1 MPMRTNRVSGKS
13 AQSVRPS
20 SRPADNIISSSV
32 SAWPRSRFRGARA
45 GSVAAVVAGI
55 LGSAGLAVPAHA
67 QTATAGT
74 QTAVTGTQTG
84 GSAQTSQNLQEVVV
98 TATATS
104 VKKLDASYNVVS
116 ADDEL
121 IKESNPL
128 SSADI
133 LKIAPGIWPEA
144 SGGQTGA
151 NIEVAGYPSGGDSPF
166 FTNMIQGMPLY
177 GAPNLAYMDSSSL
190 FRLDDTIDRVEVV
203 QGGPSAVFGSGQ
215 FGGTANYILK
225 NGKTSPGGEVGAT
238 YGTEGSWRGDAYDGF
253 EIADG
258 WYGSVGGYYEVSHG
272 VRDSQFPAL
281 DGGQFTATLAHDISG
296 GTVVAWVRALDEKDE
311 YITPV
316 PLIQN
321 ANGSY
326 SDFPGFNPLTGTFNG
341 YGNENLTLANP
352 NGGFLNADLANGRG
366 SRLDY
371 FGINYDQR
379 IGGWTLHNG
388 FLIDGGGLDTN
399 GWFSGPNPRPLSMYL
414 YGCNMP
420 EPTGWCSGTTPV
432 DKNNLNG
439 TGYNPATYNIQALYA
454 GSGAPVPL
462 STTVIQQSYHYIQK
476 SIQNITDEF
485 RASYKLFDGN
495 TLTGGVYVAF
505 YTDNDNWIADNA
517 LMTATPNAQMIA
529 LSYVGNAQN
538 GGQVGQIYNLTSPQ
552 GIVNDNG
559 TYTTPGRHGDG
570 RNIAPYFSDSW
581 QMGPW
586 LLDFGARLEHIDLHQ
601 RTCQTTPEQLGTAYD
616 LYDNNVPICNGAY
629 DFEHYAR
636 TMPTYTAGLNYTFT
650 PNMSA
655 YVRINNGV
663 HFLDFD
669 DISNTAHNTPPTFH
683 PIETAHNYEVG
694 YKFQAR
700 YLYLD
705 LNAWHRTF
713 NGIFYQETNLSGVT
727 IPGGYGTYGSTAN
740 GFDLD
745 GYIGPFAGL
754 SLRLVGDYMDGHY
767 TNNHSCLAFVDI
779 YGNNECVYING
790 APLQRQPKFQ
800 VRITPSYSALV
811 PWGDVSAWLTFEHVG
826 QRYNDTYG
834 QQPLGSYN
842 MLSGGVL
849 TDVGD
854 HWEMRVQGTNLT
866 NAIALTEGNAREFG
880 RALGVGDVV
889 LARPYQGR
897 EVNLTATYKF

>member
-1 MPMRTNRVSGKS
+1 MPMKTNKAFGKS
-13 AQSVRPS
+13 PGGARRPVS
-20 SRPADNIISSSV
+20 THDIV
-32 SAWPRSRFRGARA
+32 SASALAGPRARARGARS
-45 GSVAAVVAGI
+45 GGVAAVVAGI
-55 LGSAGLAVPAHA
+55 LGGAAVAAVPAHA
-67 QTATAGT
+67 QTAA
-74 QTAVTGTQTG
+74 ASVPPG
-84 GSAQTSQNLQEVVV
+84 GSAQTSQNLQQVVV
-98 TATATS
+98 TATATQ
-104 VKKLDASYNVVS
+104 VRKLDASYNVVS

-190 FRLDDTIDRVEVV
+190 FRLDDTIERVEVV
-203 QGGPSAVFGSGQ
+203 QGGPSVVFGPGQ

-225 NGKTSPGGEVGAT
+225 TGENSPGGEVGGT
-238 YGTEGSWRGDAYDGF
+238 YGSEGSRRADAYDGF

-272 VRDSQFPAL
+272 VRDPQFPAL
-281 DGGQFTATLAHDISG
+281 DGGQFTATLVHDISG
-296 GTVVAWVRALDEKDE
+296 GTVTAWARALDEKDE
-311 YITPV
+311 YITPI

-321 ANGSY
+321 ANGSLSGY
-326 SDFPGFNPLTGTFNG
+326 PGFNPLTGTFNG
-341 YGNENLTLANP
+341 YANENLTLADP
-352 NGGFLNADLANGRG
+352 YGGFMNANLANGRG

-371 FGINYDQR
+371 FGVNYDQQ

-399 GWFSGPNPRPLSMYL
+399 GWFTGPNPRPLSMYL
-414 YGCNMP
+414 YGCNVA
-420 EPTGWCSGTTPV
+420 EPAGWCNGTTPI
-432 DKNNLNG
+432 DSNNLNG
-439 TGYNPATYNIQALYA
+439 GKGYNPALYDIQALYA
-454 GSGAPVPL
+454 GSGTPVPL
-462 STTVIQQSYHYIQK
+462 SANVIQLSYHYIQK
-476 SIQNITDEF
+476 SIQSITDEF
-485 RASYKLFDGN
+485 RATRKLFAGD
-495 TLTGGVYVAF
+495 TLTGGVYLAF
-505 YTDNDNWIADNA
+505 YTDNDTWAADSALALATSNA
-517 LMTATPNAQMIA
+517 PMIT
-529 LSYVGNAQN
+529 LSYVQN
-538 GGQVGQIYNLTSPQ
+538 GQTYNLTSPQ

-581 QMGPW
+581 HDGPW
-586 LLDFGARLEHIDLHQ
+586 LADVGARIEHIDLHQ
-601 RTCQTTPEQLGTAYD
+601 RTCQTTAEPLGTVYD
-616 LYDNNVPICNGAY
+616 LYDNAVPICNGSF

-636 TMPTYTAGLNYTFT
+636 TMPEYTAGLNYTFSS
-650 PNMSA
+650 NMSA
-655 YVRINNGV
+655 YVRVNNGV

-700 YLYLD
+700 YVYLD
-705 LNAWHRTF
+705 LNAYHRTF
-713 NGIFYQETNLSGVT
+713 DGIFYQETDLSGVT

-740 GFDLD
+740 GLDLD

-754 SLRLVGDYMDGHY
+754 TVRFVGDYMDGHY
-767 TNNHSCLAFVDI
+767 DNNHSCLAFVDI
-779 YGNNECVYING
+779 NGNHQCVFING

-800 VRITPSYSALV
+800 VRITPSYSTVV
-811 PWGDVSAWLTFEHVG
+811 PWGDVTAWLTYEHVG

-834 QQPLGSYN
+834 QQPLGTYD
-842 MLSGGVL
+842 MLSGGIL
-849 TDVGD
+849 TDLGD
-854 HWEMRVQGTNLT
+854 HWQFRAQGTNLT
-866 NAIALTEGNAREFG
+866 NTIALTEGNAREFG
-880 RALGVGDVV
+880 RALGVGNVF
-889 LARPYQGR
+889 LARPYEGR
-897 EVNLTATYKF
+897 EVNLTATYRF

>member
-13 AQSVRPS
+13 ARSVRPS
-20 SRPADNIISSSV
+20 TRPADNILSSSAG
-32 SAWPRSRFRGARA
+32 AWPRSRWRGSRG
-45 GSVAAVVAGI
+45 GSVATVVAGI
-55 LGSAGLAVPAHA
+55 LGSAALAAVPAHA
-67 QTATAGT
+67 QNAAAGIQAPT
-74 QTAVTGTQTG
+74 GGAQTA

-116 ADDEL
+116 ADNEL

-190 FRLDDTIDRVEVV
+190 FRLDDSIERVEVV
-203 QGGPSAVFGSGQ
+203 QGGPSVVFGPGQ

-258 WYGSVGGYYEVSHG
+258 WYGSVGGYYEKSQG
-272 VRDSQFPAL
+272 VRNSQFPAL
-281 DGGQFTATLAHDISG
+281 DGGQFTATLEHDISG
-296 GTVVAWVRALDEKDE
+296 GTVVAWARALDEKDE
-311 YITPV
+311 YITPI
-316 PLIQN
+316 PLIEN
-321 ANGSY
+321 ANGSF
-326 SDFPGFNPLTGTFNG
+326 SGFPGFNPLTGTFNG
-341 YGNENLTLANP
+341 YANQNLTLANP
-352 NGGFLNADLANGRG
+352 NGGFLNANLADGRG

-371 FGINYDQR
+371 FGVNYDQH

-420 EPTGWCSGTTPV
+420 EPTGWCNGTSPIDT
-432 DKNNLNG
+432 NNLNG
-439 TGYNPATYNIQALYA
+439 GKGYDPATYDIQALYA
-454 GSGAPVPL
+454 GSGAAVPL

-495 TLTGGVYVAF
+495 TLTGGIYVAL

-517 LMTATPNAQMIA
+517 LMTATPNAQMIT
-529 LSYVGNAQN
+529 LSYVQN
-538 GGQVGQIYNLTSPQ
+538 GQTYNLTSPQ

-586 LLDFGARLEHIDLHQ
+586 LLDFGARAEHIDLHQ
-601 RTCQTTPEQLGTAYD
+601 RTCQTSPEQLGTAND
-616 LYDNNVPICNGAY
+616 LYDKQVPICNGQY
-629 DFEHYAR
+629 DVEHYER

-650 PNMSA
+650 SNMSA

-669 DISNTAHNTPPTFH
+669 DIANTAHNTPPTFH

-713 NGIFYQETNLSGVT
+713 DGIFYQETNLSGVT

-740 GFDLD
+740 GFDVD
-745 GYIGPFAGL
+745 GYVGPFAGL
-754 SLRLVGDYMDGHY
+754 TLRFVGDYMDGHY

-800 VRITPSYSALV
+800 VRITPSYSANV
-811 PWGDVSAWLTFEHVG
+811 PWGDVSAWVTFEHVG

-834 QQPLGSYN
+834 QTPLGSYN
-842 MLSGGVL
+842 MLSGGIL

-854 HWEMRVQGTNLT
+854 HWQMRVQGTNLT

-880 RALGVGDVV
+880 RALGVGNVV
-889 LARPYQGR
+889 LARPYEGR